1 MFKGENAKGRIQRP
15 TKAYERRFSNYK
27 IVNKAGATSRF
38 KSICLSFNDF
48 VSAYPDLIAR
58 ERRVFASIPLRME
71 RPIEMKTETDG
82 GFHPET
88 TYL

>member
-27 IVNKAGATSRF
+27 IVNKAGGTSRC
-38 KSICLSFNDF
+38 KAICHHSTSLHPHIP
-48 VSAYPDLIAR
+48 AWTAR
-58 ERRVFASIPLRME
+58 RMTGLRVHSPHDGKAD
-71 RPIEMKTETDG
+71 EMKTETDG